1 MALASQNTNLID
13 DIGPI
18 ADILA
23 AYSVESDYIRK
34 VPDEIIN
41 ILASK
46 GFFKMKLSSELGG
59 LETDIITYM
68 DVIEEIS
75 RIDSS
80 VGWNTMIGNSI
91 NYF

>member
-1 MALASQNTNLID
+1 MALASQNTSLID

-34 VPDEIIN
+34 IPDEIIS

-59 LETDIITYM
+59 LETDIITYLYI
-68 DVIEEIS
+68 VQKYYI
-75 RIDSS
+75 
-80 VGWNTMIGNSI
+80 
-91 NYF
+91 